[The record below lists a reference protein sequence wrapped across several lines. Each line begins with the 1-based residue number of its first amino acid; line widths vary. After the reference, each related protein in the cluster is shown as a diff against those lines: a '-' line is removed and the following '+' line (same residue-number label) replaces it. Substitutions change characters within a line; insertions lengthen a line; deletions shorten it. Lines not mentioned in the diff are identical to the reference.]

1 MSGKKPPRAVQ
12 RLKQLCVTLDRETT
26 AEIDKVAKSEGLTHS
41 QIVREFIEWGL
52 ENRLT
57 KTGETNARAA

>member
-26 AEIDKVAKSEGLTHS
+26 AEIDKVAKSEGLTRS
-41 QIVREFIEWGL
+41 QIVREFIDWGL

>member
-57 KTGETNARAA
+57 KTGETNARAT

>member
-57 KTGETNARAA
+57 KTGEMNARAA

>member
-26 AEIDKVAKSEGLTHS
+26 AEIDKVAKSEGLTRS

>member
-26 AEIDKVAKSEGLTHS
+26 AEIDAVAKSEGLTRS
-41 QIVREFIEWGL
+41 QTEKYGPSRDFSQ
-52 ENRLT
+52 
-57 KTGETNARAA
+57 

>member
-26 AEIDKVAKSEGLTHS
+26 AEIDKVAKSEGLTRS
-41 QIVREFIEWGL
+41 QIVREFIERGL

>member
-26 AEIDKVAKSEGLTHS
+26 AEIDAVAKSEGLTRS

>member
-26 AEIDKVAKSEGLTHS
+26 AEIDKVAKSEGLTRS
-41 QIVREFIEWGL
+41 QIVREFIDWGL

-57 KTGETNARAA
+57 KTGEPNARAA